1 MMTNLCDCGNIAT
14 WLYMPSYSGEQHNDF
29 YCDICVPRGCSCNT
43 EPIDGN
49 YDNLD
54 PTNWEEPLD
63 NLGRK
68 WPCCEYSYIGE
79 LNENKM

>member
-1 MMTNLCDCGNIAT
+1 MMTDLCDCGNIAK
-14 WLYMPSYSGEQHNDF
+14 WLYMPSYDGPQRNDF

-63 NLGRK
+63 DLGRK
-68 WPCCEYSYIGE
+68 WPCCEYSYIGD
-79 LNENKM
+79 LK